1 MTSDFTPLP
10 QLAEGDYV
18 ATLTQCFKAPPRFSR
33 CNLNMDFDIPTGD
46 FGSVR
51 LRAYFQVK
59 WIDDGTF
66 KAGPKSRYFRTY
78 QVCFGPADSDIFSI
92 DSFPLGKYL
101 VEVVS
106 VDRDALG
113 EGLDPVNQY
122 SKVGAIKG
130 VAQND

>member
-1 MTSDFTPLP
+1 
-10 QLAEGDYV
+10 
-18 ATLTQCFKAPPRFSR
+18 
-33 CNLNMDFDIPTGD
+33 MDFDVPTGD
-46 FGSVR
+46 FGSVS

-59 WIDDGTF
+59 WIDDRTF

-101 VEVVS
+101 IEVVS
-106 VDRDALG
+106 VEKDALG

-130 VAQND
+130 VVQND